1 MHASFDDSMANIT
14 ERFREKDAEDQ
25 QQDAEK
31 RGKADE
37 KTAKGAEMRKSSME
51 TFAHRKK
58 RKGEQEQKKFK
69 RFTDTDTVALSS
81 EKRLN

>member
-1 MHASFDDSMANIT
+1 MHASFDDSLVNIT

-37 KTAKGAEMRKSSME
+37 KTAKAAEMRKSSME

-58 RKGEQEQKKFK
+58 RKGEQKQKKFK
-69 RFTDTDTVALSS
+69 RFTGTDTVALSS